1 MKPTIESTIRSRY
14 FRYAIVPILLIE
26 LMLLVLYFSINSYV
40 SSRTGERVLEESRA
54 NLQQIIHGEARLIDL
69 QLAEIS
75 RNLHWLQARQQS
87 LWQQPLITEQPTT
100 EFGYSPTGTYY
111 KLADNGGST
120 VTVSSRQP
128 IDDQIRADLQRTEQ
142 FDGLFAAVA
151 DNNPHIAAVYYN
163 TPWQMTRYY
172 PWFDG
177 MEQLLPRGY
186 DVANYNFY
194 YEADPAHNPE
204 REVVWTGAYLDP
216 AGKGWMIS
224 GLVPVYD
231 GDRFEGVTGIDV
243 QIGVLVSS
251 MLDLELPYQGAPLLL
266 DSNGSMLAMSEGVG
280 ELLGVQEL
288 TEHSYQ
294 TSVTEAVFKPASF
307 SLYHYQANPEL
318 AAAVRQL
325 AESDQSS
332 AFVTQQG
339 QGYFLYQSPIQH
351 TGWSLLVFVPEAGIY
366 GPVKEL
372 QILSSCIGYTAVL
385 AMVVF
390 YLVFFIYLRRN
401 AQRIA
406 RDIAAPIGELAD
418 ASCRMGLSMQVETM
432 TEPGIEE
439 LDRLASNFNTMAR
452 QLDERTRSLVVS
464 ELDRQEKS
472 RLANTDHLTGLFNRR
487 YFNQVASALATG
499 PKQVDA
505 PLALMIVDIDHF
517 KAIND
522 CYGHQ
527 AGDEALIIVA
537 RTLQETVAD
546 RGVVARLGGEEFAI
560 VSRMPADA
568 AEQLARQ
575 VCQRIAV
582 TDLGACSGSPE
593 SVTVSIGLVS
603 EHAPGP
609 LSTLMARA
617 DEALYQAK
625 RAGRNRVVA
634 ASSQQPELEPA

>member
-87 LWQQPLITEQPTT
+87 LWQQPLITEQSTT

-231 GDRFEGVTGIDV
+231 DDRFEGVTGIDV

-251 MLDLELPYQGAPLLL
+251 MLDLELPYQGVPLLL

-546 RGVVARLGGEEFAI
+546 RGVVVRLGGEEFAI
-560 VSRMPADA
+560 VSRMSADA

-575 VCQRIAV
+575 VCQRIAA